1 MAEDLGQAVLEL
13 TTDDT
18 KLKQGLSSAER
29 TAESTAKS
37 AGQKFS
43 GGISKGALPAAAALG
58 LVAVG
63 AKRTIDAA
71 SDLGE
76 QVNKTGVVFGENA
89 KEVHAW
95 SKGLTKNFGMS
106 ERAALEAAGTYGNML
121 KPMGVLPAKVK
132 EISVGMVELAGDMAS
147 FNNASPEET
156 LDALRAGLAGETEPL
171 RRFGVFLSEA
181 TIQAEAVSSGVVKL
195 EQDTT
200 KIKLAQL
207 AAETAQKAYT
217 KAVKEYGLQSK
228 EAQTEAV
235 KMEVAESRL
244 GIQLAGKVP
253 KLSAAEK
260 ALASYQIITRSTKD
274 AQGDFAKT
282 ADSVANAE
290 RVQAA
295 ETENLNAK
303 LGKGLMPAY
312 QMLQKV
318 LLGVTGFMSEHTTA
332 TKIGVGI
339 VAGLAVAVL
348 AVNAALKVAAIW
360 QPIVTAA
367 TWLWN
372 AALSANPI
380 GLVVIALAA
389 LAAGFVIAYNKSE
402 TFRGIV
408 DGLWGKLKALG
419 SWVKEHWGT
428 ISSVIEKS
436 PMVLTFKAMAEA
448 IGKVVDAVKWLIDN
462 VKRLPSIPGLG
473 GGTASTAGKGV
484 RPGGSEGIPSGV
496 GRGLGSIVGIGVQHG
511 LVVTSGFRPGDP
523 GDHGK
528 DKARDISNT
537 YRGDPDGTPE
547 MDRAFLAL
555 AAVSG
560 QLGIK
565 DLLYEPGL
573 WKYGFNIDNGRR
585 APFSVAGH
593 SDHIHASVFDQGG
606 WLPPGLTLAANLTG
620 RPERILG
627 PGEGG
632 QPIVV
637 NVAGSLWKTGELAEE
652 LAYAL
657 ERSGRAGGV
666 VVGAA

>member
-18 KLKQGLSSAER
+18 KLKQGLSAAER

-95 SKGLTKNFGMS
+95 SQGLTKNFGMS
-106 ERAALEAAGTYGNML
+106 QRAALEAAGTYGNML

-147 FNNASPEET
+147 FNNASPQET

-181 TIQAEAVSSGVVKL
+181 TIQAEAVSSGIVKL

-372 AALSANPI
+372 AALSANSI

-436 PMVLTFKAMAEA
+436 PMVLTFKAMATA
-448 IGKVVDAVKWLIDN
+448 IGKVVDAVKWLIGN
-462 VKRLPSIPGLG
+462 IPTMPSLPGLPG
-473 GGTASTAGKGV
+473 FLGGTERGQRLGLA
-484 RPGGSEGIPSGV
+484 EIPSSVTG
-496 GRGLGSIVGIGVQHG
+496 GLGSIASIGAQHG

-528 DKARDISNT
+528 NKARDISNT

-565 DLLYEPGL
+565 DLLYTPGL